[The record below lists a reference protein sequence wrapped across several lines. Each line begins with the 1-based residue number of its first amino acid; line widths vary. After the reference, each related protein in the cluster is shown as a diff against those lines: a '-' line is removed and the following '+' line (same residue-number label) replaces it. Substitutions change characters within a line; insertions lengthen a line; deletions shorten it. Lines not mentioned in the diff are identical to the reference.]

1 MTDKL
6 LLQLKS
12 YKIIDLLQVIHM
24 RSDGHYIEI
33 HTTEQKNTL
42 IERDTL
48 TQMIDRLPNNLFIR
62 VHRSHII
69 NLYHLQEFNSQK
81 AIMTNGDV
89 IPLSR
94 SIKLSDY
101 IPRDRSNNPN

>member
-24 RSDGHYIEI
+24 QSDGHYIEI

-42 IERDTL
+42 IERDSL
-48 TQMIDRLPNNLFIR
+48 TQMIDRIPNNLFIR

-69 NLYHLQEFNSQK
+69 NLYHVQNSTARK
-81 AIMTNGDV
+81 
-89 IPLSR
+89 
-94 SIKLSDY
+94 
-101 IPRDRSNNPN
+101 